1 MYKYRWVKEEDGKPL
16 DVTSLKN
23 EDGDIFEFDTPT
35 DNQWIALLISED
47 KEEQWSLY
55 NTDKFI
61 VLHVWR
67 DGDLSTRERLKIYDI
82 GICELQADW
91 LEDDEDPNH

>member
-1 MYKYRWVKEEDGKPL
+1 MYKYRWVKEEDGKTL
-16 DVTSLKN
+16 DVSNLKN
-23 EDGDIFEFDTPT
+23 EDGNLLEFDTQT
-35 DNQWIALLISED
+35 DNQWIALLIAED
-47 KEEQWSLY
+47 NEEQLH